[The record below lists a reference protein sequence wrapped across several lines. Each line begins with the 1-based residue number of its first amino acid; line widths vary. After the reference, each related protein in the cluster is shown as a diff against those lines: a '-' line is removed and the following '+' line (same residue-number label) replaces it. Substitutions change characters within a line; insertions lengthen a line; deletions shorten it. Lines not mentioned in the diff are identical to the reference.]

1 MAAIKINTAARN
13 AACDAIVDLID
24 GGSGAGVLRIYTGAQ
39 PASPA
44 TAPSGTLL
52 AEVTL
57 NDPAF
62 GSAVAGVATLSVSP
76 ALSDASA
83 NNSGTAGWC
92 RFLDS
97 TEAAGTGLGVIDGAV
112 TATSGGGM
120 LELSSTTVTSGNPVN
135 ITSGTITV
143 PAS

>member
-13 AACDAIVDLID
+13 AMATALAALVD
-24 GGSGAGVLRIYTGAQ
+24 GGSGPGVLRIYSGAQ

-44 TAPSGTLL
+44 TSPSGTLL

-62 GSAVAGVATLSVSP
+62 GSPATGVITLSVSP

-83 NNSGTAGWC
+83 NNSGTAGYARIC
-92 RFLDS
+92 DS
-97 TEAAGTGLGVIDGAV
+97 TEAAGTGLGVVDGAV
-112 TATSGGGM
+112 TATGGGGFV
-120 LELSSTTVTSGNPVN
+120 ELSSTSVTSGNPVN

-143 PAS
+143 PAT